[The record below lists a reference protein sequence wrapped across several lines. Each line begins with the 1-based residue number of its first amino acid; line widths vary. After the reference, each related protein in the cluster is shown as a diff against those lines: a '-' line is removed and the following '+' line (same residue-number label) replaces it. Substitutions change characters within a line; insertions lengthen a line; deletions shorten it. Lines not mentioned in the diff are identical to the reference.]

1 MHVNLVK
8 WGHFWLASCVVQC
21 ASSWLAG
28 LVQKILAEDHMYYNH
43 YAIEFA
49 FNKAMNLD
57 TMAVVHFAISA
68 CK

>member
-1 MHVNLVK
+1 VLGANTTHENGAMF
-8 WGHFWLASCVVQC
+8 GR
-21 ASSWLAG
+21 
-28 LVQKILAEDHMYYNH
+28 DYNH

-49 FNKAMNLD
+49 FKKAMNLD